1 MSVRKVIFALV
12 LAAMTT
18 IPTTVARAQSGGPE
32 HSAAQADAQGGVF
45 DVLEHVKEARAQQLE
60 GSWVV
65 TITPA
70 VPPGVPQPPSF
81 LAYGTYAR
89 GGAFFGSDRR
99 RPSSKQHGAWAHL
112 GGNQFAWTAIEDLFD
127 GTGNFTG
134 SVTVRVRITVT
145 GKDESSASPTARSVM
160 RSGMCF
166 LVVAGPFGAS
176 ASRSSRSRPSAKA
189 SRRLSKRWPADD
201 TD

>member
-1 MSVRKVIFALV
+1 MTVRKVIFALV
-12 LAAMTT
+12 LAAMTA
-18 IPTTVARAQSGGPE
+18 IPTTVARAQPAE
-32 HSAAQADAQGGVF
+32 TAYPAAQADAQGGVF
-45 DVLEHVKEARAQQLE
+45 DVLEHVKQAQAQQLE

-65 TITPA
+65 TVTPA

-81 LAYGTYAR
+81 IAYGTYAR

-145 GKDESSASPTARSVM
+145 GKDEFVGVSNAEERDAFGNVLFSRCGTVRGERIKIEPLAPQCQSVT
-160 RSGMCF
+160 
-166 LVVAGPFGAS
+166 P
-176 ASRSSRSRPSAKA
+176 PQ
-189 SRRLSKRWPADD
+189 
-201 TD
+201 